1 MQLLSKWF
9 LKLSIRWKLQF
20 SFFFV
25 TMVTILV
32 NRMIGYGELGA
43 VVETAKENNVND
55 EVIVELSKHLDAYI
69 VDSFWQSGI
78 EFVLLFIVI
87 GVLANLFVAP
97 IKNLCRALEAI
108 EKGDLT
114 VKVKNNSLDEMGT
127 LERSFNTMV
136 GNLTQ
141 VICNIDENSRQMA
154 QSSYQI
160 ATISH
165 EIAEVSQREQSHSDE
180 VHQAMQ
186 TLNEVS
192 TSVRELAEGALQR
205 ANKTEQSAQEGI
217 DTVRKSIEV
226 MDKTVNEVNLA
237 STQVKELRESAQQI
251 YNIIST
257 IQGIAEQ
264 TNLLALN
271 AAIEAARAGDSGRG
285 FAVVADEVR
294 DLAQRTT
301 NSTLQITNIINEVN
315 AQVGGVATTMEGVVV
330 EVHSSQERARSTA
343 GVIEQMAS
351 EVSVS
356 SEANR
361 EISTTTHEQSEQF
374 EQMQARL
381 SNLFDTFQQSSAK
394 VETTANIGDDLYNV
408 SKSMK
413 QLLSQ
418 FTFERDTLIES
429 SPNEKR
435 RVPRVVA
442 PLRVVVEQGGERY
455 ESICSD
461 FSMVGLKLRLNERL
475 DRSLP
480 TVVHIYRPYDELS
493 QYEQQKPIIVEGVL
507 RWQEALS
514 GQDGRIASG
523 LEFSAVSGVQKQQ
536 LEACYQYFNKQTHY

>member
-1 MQLLSKWF
+1 MQLLPKWF
-9 LKLSIRWKLQF
+9 LRLSIQWKLQF

-25 TMVTILV
+25 TMLTILI
-32 NRMIGYGELGA
+32 NRVIGYGELNA
-43 VVETAKENNVND
+43 VIETAKANQVPD
-55 EVIVELSKHLDAYI
+55 EVVVELSKHLDAYI

-78 EFVLLFIVI
+78 EFVLLFVVI

-97 IKNLCRALEAI
+97 IKSLCRALESI

-114 VKVKNNSLDEMGT
+114 VVVENNSLDEMGT

-141 VICNIDENSRQMA
+141 VIRNIDDNSRQMA
-154 QSSYQI
+154 QSAYQI

-165 EIAEVSQREQSHSDE
+165 EISEVSQREQSHSSE
-180 VHQAMQ
+180 VQRAMS

-205 ANKTEQSAQEGI
+205 ANQTEQGAQEGI
-217 DTVRKSIEV
+217 NTVRSSINA
-226 MDKTVNEVNLA
+226 MDKTVGEVNAA
-237 STQVKELRESAQQI
+237 STQVEELRESAQKI
-251 YNIIST
+251 YDIIST

-315 AQVGGVATTMEGVVV
+315 AQVGGVAKTMEGVVV
-330 EVHSSQERARSTA
+330 EVHTSQELARHTA
-343 GVIEQMAS
+343 GVIEQMAG
-351 EVSVS
+351 EVATSA
-356 SEANR
+356 EANR
-361 EISTTTHEQSEQF
+361 EISSTTHEQTAQF
-374 EQMQARL
+374 EQMRNRL
-381 SNLFDTFQQSSAK
+381 STLFETFQQNSAK
-394 VETTANIGDDLYNV
+394 VETTANIGDDLHGV

-413 QLLSQ
+413 QLLSR
-418 FTFERDTLIES
+418 FTFECDTLIETR
-429 SPNEKR
+429 PNEQR
-435 RVPRVVA
+435 RTPRVQA
-442 PLRVVVEQGGERY
+442 PLRVVVEQGGEHY

-461 FSMVGLKLRLNERL
+461 FSMSGLKLRMSEML

-480 TVVHIYRPYDELS
+480 TSVQIYRPYDELP
-493 QYEQQKPIIVEGVL
+493 QYENQTPITIQGVL
-507 RWQEALS
+507 RWQGTLPGS
-514 GQDGRIASG
+514 DGRVACG
-523 LEFSAVSGVQKQQ
+523 LEFDPVTDSHKQQ
-536 LEACYQYFNKQTHY
+536 LEACYQYFNKQSHY